1 MFDEL
6 RAQFFPYELDRG
18 ITAVAITDPGLFW
31 SQAGPLMQS
40 IFPSFRELGGFGFEV
55 PDERRVKFEPLSA
68 LSGPP
73 HQEHVLFRTDDGTPI
88 GYFFGNMREPQTF
101 FMISTGLLSSYRQR
115 GLYTRFTE
123 QLLRYLYALGYER
136 VQSMH
141 HPNNRA
147 VLIAKLKLGFN
158 ITGLILDE
166 RMGAHVE
173 LTYLFHEDRRAV
185 FARAFSMEP
194 RDTPLSH
201 IEQSQG

>member
-1 MFDEL
+1 MLDEL
-6 RAQFFPYELDRG
+6 RAQYFPYELDQG
-18 ITAVAITDPGLFW
+18 IIADAIADPSQFW
-31 SQAGPLMQS
+31 SEAGPLMQS
-40 IFPSFRELGGFGFEV
+40 IFPSFRELGGFGLEV
-55 PDERRVKFEPLSA
+55 PDERGAKLETLSS
-68 LSGPP
+68 LSGRT
-73 HQEHVLFRTDDGTPI
+73 HQEHIIFRTEDETPI

-101 FMISTGLLSSYRQR
+101 FMISTGVLPLYRQR
-115 GLYTRFTE
+115 GLYTRFTQ

-136 VQSMH
+136 VQSLH

-147 VLIAKLKLGFN
+147 VLIAKLKVGFN

-173 LTYLFHEDRRAV
+173 LTYLFHEDRRAA

-201 IEQSQG
+201 VEQPT